1 MHIVRLKGILHPLGT
16 EKERHL
22 SDFQIYGFQMN
33 DWLVQNKEAFPIQT
47 MRGLKFDLGDY
58 IKSNYH
64 KRSRELTFSVTKKA
78 SIVEIDA
85 LMMHIE
91 NNYPNLLNARVFIKR
106 KKWDRIR
113 DVHNRYDLSEVI
125 RNGLKSKS
133 KVLMKLKW

>member
-1 MHIVRLKGILHPLGT
+1 
-16 EKERHL
+16 
-22 SDFQIYGFQMN
+22 MN

-78 SIVEIDA
+78 SMVEIDA

-106 KKWDRIR
+106 KKWDRLR
-113 DVHNRYDLSEVI
+113 EVYNRYDLSEVI
-125 RNGLKSKS
+125 RHGLKSKS
-133 KVLMKLKW
+133 KVLMKCKW

>member
-1 MHIVRLKGILHPLGT
+1 MHIVKLRGILNPLGT

-22 SDFQIYGFQMN
+22 SDFYGFQFN
-33 DWLVQNKEAFPIQT
+33 DWLTQNKETFPIQS
-47 MRGLKFDLGDY
+47 MNRLKFSLGDY

-64 KRSRELTFSVTKKA
+64 KRSRELTFSVKKKA

-91 NNYPNLLNARVFIKR
+91 NTYPNLFNARVFVKR

-113 DVHNRYDLSEVI
+113 DVNSRYDLSEFI
-125 RNGLKSKS
+125 RNALKTKS